1 MTENEAFALVQAQS
15 VDDAG
20 VRLGIVDDHVAGGQ
34 QAVDD
39 RDHALVTEI
48 EQEGILLADKRGQLT
63 LQTLV
68 VNGLS
73 AHHAGAHRG
82 RHAELRSAFGVGLA
96 HLGVVGQSE
105 VIVQAPVEHL
115 LAPENHVGTDVA
127 FEFGKGIIT
136 VGVRHVLT
144 DRSARIFLEACKN
157 INHICL
163 VIMSLCLFF
172 PFWTHKSIHKTESA
186 FKSSRFL
193 FHKDTHLYLFSKE
206 SRQHIHKHTWA
217 ETGNNSMSIF
227 YESTDN
233 LLTDG
238 LCLLFFGC
246 ILLLVCYSMVPLF
259 CYLLVTCL
267 LLEKSKKVA
276 AESNRFVFPRI

>member
-1 MTENEAFALVQAQS
+1 MSENEAFALVQAQS

-48 EQEGILLADKRGQLT
+48 EQEGILLADKRSQFT

-82 RHAELRSAFGVGLA
+82 RHTELRSAFGVGLA

-144 DRSARIFLEACKN
+144 DGATCIFLQACKN
-157 INHICL
+157 INH
-163 VIMSLCLFF
+163 
-172 PFWTHKSIHKTESA
+172 K
-186 FKSSRFL
+186 
-193 FHKDTHLYLFSKE
+193 
-206 SRQHIHKHTWA
+206 
-217 ETGNNSMSIF
+217 
-227 YESTDN
+227 
-233 LLTDG
+233 
-238 LCLLFFGC
+238 
-246 ILLLVCYSMVPLF
+246 IL
-259 CYLLVTCL
+259 
-267 LLEKSKKVA
+267 
-276 AESNRFVFPRI
+276 